1 MCCSVDLWIA
11 VQCQEKLLKE
21 KDLISVLVPF
31 KPAVLE
37 QWWQVGVLP
46 ELALQTGLKTS
57 WRGLMT

>member
-1 MCCSVDLWIA
+1 
-11 VQCQEKLLKE
+11 
-21 KDLISVLVPF
+21 
-31 KPAVLE
+31 VLE